1 MASIL
6 VLSLLPLSLI
16 LLCLSH
22 FRTRSAHQRKIVL
35 QSLSLPPSTKVF
47 AFFHP
52 YCNAGGGGER
62 VLWVAIAYIQRTHPD
77 LLCVVYTGD
86 TSATKSSI
94 LEKVQSRFAIALS
107 PSTLHFVFLTRRVLI
122 EDSTY
127 PRLTLIGQSLG
138 SVCLVAE
145 ALSLFVPDAY
155 IDTMGY
161 AFTLPLVRLLGIPAG
176 AYVHYPTISPPMI
189 ARVASRSSSYA
200 NAQAISRSRVLSTA
214 KLMYYHAF
222 MLMYALAL
230 RRARV
235 IMVNSSWTK
244 KHVDA
249 VLAYPPFGRW
259 GVVRT
264 RVAYPSCDTRE
275 MVRLPLEGRGR
286 VVISIA
292 QFRPEKNHAAQV
304 RALHALLEAH
314 PEYAGEGIQLVM
326 IGGCRNAEDEARVEE
341 LRTLARELGIESHV
355 QLVLNAPYPDMLAW
369 LGRASVGLN
378 TMVDEHFGIN
388 VVEFMAAGVIPI
400 ADASGGPLQDIVL
413 PFQGEITGTYY
424 FAWYHATTPATF
436 AAAIHTAL
444 TLSPEADL
452 AIRQRARTSA
462 VQRFSEAEFEAAWE
476 ASGWSTLLD

>member
-1 MASIL
+1 MAYIL
-6 VLSLLPLSLI
+6 LLSLLPISVV

-22 FRTRSAHQRKIVL
+22 LRTRSAHQRKVIL
-35 QSLSLPPSTKVF
+35 DSLSLPPSTKAF

-62 VLWVAIAYIQRTHPD
+62 VLWTAIVYIQRTHPD

-86 TSATKSSI
+86 TSATKASI
-94 LEKVQSRFAIALS
+94 LEKVQSRFAITLS
-107 PSTLHFVFLTRRVLI
+107 PATLHFVFLARRVLI

-127 PRLTLIGQSLG
+127 PRFTLIGQSLG
-138 SVCLVAE
+138 SVGLVAE

-189 ARVASRSSSYA
+189 ARVASRSTSYA
-200 NAQAISRSRVLSTA
+200 NAQAISRSRVLSAA
-214 KLMYYHAF
+214 KLAYYHAF
-222 MLMYALAL
+222 MLLYALAL

-235 IMVNSSWTK
+235 VMVNSSWTQH
-244 KHVDA
+244 HVDR

-264 RVAYPSCDTRE
+264 RVVYPSCDTRE
-275 MVRLPLEGRGR
+275 MARLPLAGRAR
-286 VVISIA
+286 VVLSIA

-304 RALHALLEAH
+304 RALHALLEGH
-314 PEYAGEGIQLVM
+314 PEYIAQGIQLVL
-326 IGGCRNAEDEARVEE
+326 IGGCRNAEDEARVEG
-341 LRTLARELGIESHV
+341 LRTLARELGVEAHV
-355 QLVLNAPYPDMLAW
+355 QFVLNAPYPDMLTW

-400 ADASGGPLQDIVL
+400 ADASGGPLEDIVL
-413 PFQGEITGTYY
+413 PVDGGITG
-424 FAWYHATTPATF
+424 YHATTPATF
-436 AAAIHTAL
+436 AAAIHTAF
-444 TLSPEADL
+444 TLAPADDL
-452 AIRQRARTSA
+452 ALRQRARTRA
-462 VQRFSEAEFEAAWE
+462 VQEFSDAKFEAAWE
-476 ASGWSTLLD
+476 ASGWSSLLA